1 MKKALSLLLA
11 SIMALALFAGVTVG
25 AEEPSVE
32 YTPIPGFTVFT
43 EQELAGQTN
52 TTATFTGFS
61 SEGLTKFK
69 KIENESWGNGGSV
82 TLYTF
87 QSKTNLGDYGV
98 TWSPKLPFESG
109 DIFGDT
115 GLTFEGY
122 DGIRFYIVVNG
133 APYNGRV
140 DLTCS
145 QVPAKGPYYN
155 APSGDPEADSW
166 QELTPGFAYKAIA
179 NAVDGYVS
187 YDFSDD
193 FTQADWWSRDD
204 EGISH
209 FEDGT
214 KCGIPASKLPLVNG
228 LEITVMPPVGVQIDT
243 VAIGDFSIVKG
254 NLNPPL
260 TEIVIDSIDFTA
272 ERYAVGS
279 WGVIVKT
286 NTKGIDI
293 LPYPQVC
300 CWDENEAKFV
310 PNEGRLKA
318 GVQYHLII
326 YYSCPEGTTVSYTAT
341 ASLYGVGEKPIINNE
356 VAAVAGGGTWYL
368 SEFALPILE
377 EEQVAGDVDGDGEV
391 TVADALSV
399 LRVAAKLA
407 QPTKNT
413 GAPYDFD
420 GDGEVT
426 VADALSVLRIAA
438 KLA

>member
-1 MKKALSLLLA
+1 MKKALSLLLTL
-11 SIMALALFAGVTVG
+11 IMTLAVFGGVAVSAEG
-25 AEEPSVE
+25 ASVE

-52 TTATFTGFS
+52 ATATFTGFS
-61 SEGLTKFK
+61 ENGLATFE
-69 KIENESWGNGGSV
+69 KIQDETWGYGGSV
-82 TLYTF
+82 TLCTY
-87 QSKTNLGDYGV
+87 QIKTNLGDYGV
-98 TWSPKLPFESG
+98 TWSPKFPFESG

-122 DGIRFYIVVNG
+122 DGIRFYVAVNG

-145 QVPAKGPYYN
+145 RVPARGPYYN

-187 YDFSDD
+187 FDFSDD
-193 FTQADWWSRDD
+193 FTQEDWWSRDD

-209 FEDGT
+209 FNDGT

-243 VAIGDFSIVKG
+243 VAIGDFSIAKG
-254 NLNPPL
+254 ELNPPS
-260 TEIVIDSIDFTA
+260 TDIVIDSIDFTA

-279 WGVIVKT
+279 WGVSVKT
-286 NTKGIDI
+286 NTKGINI

-300 CWDENEAKFV
+300 CWEEAEARFV
-310 PNEGRLKA
+310 PVEGRLKA
-318 GVQYHLII
+318 GVQYYLIV
-326 YYSCPEGTTVSYTAT
+326 YYSCPEGTTVSYNAT
-341 ASLYGVGEKPIINNE
+341 ASLYGVGEEPVVNNE

-368 SEFALPILE
+368 SEFALPVLE

-407 QPTKNT
+407 LPTR
-413 GAPYDFD
+413 GATFDFD
-420 GDGEVT
+420 GDGAVT
-426 VADALSVLRIAA
+426 VADALMILRIAA

>member
-1 MKKALSLLLA
+1 MKKASSLLLTV
-11 SIMALALFAGVTVG
+11 IMTLAVFGGVTVS
-25 AEEPSVE
+25 AEKSLVE
-32 YTPIPGFTVFT
+32 YTAIPGFTAFT
-43 EQELAGQTN
+43 EQELSEQTN

-61 SEGLTKFK
+61 ADGLATFE
-69 KIENESWGNGGSV
+69 KIQDETWGNGGSV

-87 QSKTNLGDYGV
+87 ESKTNLGDYGV

-179 NAVDGYVS
+179 NAIDGYVS

-193 FTQADWWSRDD
+193 FTQADWWSSDD

-214 KCGIPASKLPLVNG
+214 KCGILASKLPLVNG

-243 VAIGDFSIVKG
+243 VAIGDFSI
-254 NLNPPL
+254 
-260 TEIVIDSIDFTA
+260 F
-272 ERYAVGS
+272 
-279 WGVIVKT
+279 
-286 NTKGIDI
+286 KGIHVADEDLYEFYVSGFRIGNYKNDVVVNTRNENVDI
-293 LPYPQVC
+293 TYTCVVREDYKGRTFEAGYNYWLGVKFTGKDGQIIDKIAKESVVLVLETGDVLTAGTLVRGANGDVRVRFYLPVLS
-300 CWDENEAKFV
+300 DEVGGEAF
-310 PNEGRLKA
+310 
-318 GVQYHLII
+318 
-326 YYSCPEGTTVSYTAT
+326 
-341 ASLYGVGEKPIINNE
+341 
-356 VAAVAGGGTWYL
+356 
-368 SEFALPILE
+368 
-377 EEQVAGDVDGDGEV
+377 AGDVDGDGEI
-391 TVADALSV
+391 TVADALLV

-407 QPTKNT
+407 QPTKST
-413 GAPYDFD
+413 GSAFDFD